1 MNLSHELNA
10 MAAIAYR
17 DLMKFLRDRSRIVGT
32 LVFPAV
38 FILILGGT
46 FGAAA
51 AEGRAFDMWTFV
63 FLGVFAQSMWQSSA
77 MGIISLLE
85 DRENDFSQAI
95 FVAPLSRYTI
105 LGGKILGE
113 SLVSLAQ
120 GVVIFAFGL
129 LIGIRMDVSQA
140 LWLIPVSILV
150 CLYGGAFGL
159 LLMANM
165 KSQRGAQQI
174 FPFLLLPQFFL
185 GGVISPVDK
194 LAEKGDVISLSL
206 DFLSRISPLRYA
218 VDLLRGVFF
227 GGVEPS
233 QGAVL
238 ASPAFN
244 LAVMAVVGGV
254 FMAIGTAMFVRQE
267 RTR

>member
-1 MNLSHELNA
+1 MSLSHELNA

-17 DLMKFLRDRSRIVGT
+17 DLLKFVRDRSRVVGT

-51 AEGRAFDMWTFV
+51 AKGYAFDVYTFV
-63 FLGVFAQSMWQSSA
+63 FLGVFAQNMWQSSA

-85 DRENDFSQAI
+85 DRENDFSQAV

-105 LGGKILGE
+105 LGGKIIGE

-129 LIGIRMDVSQA
+129 IIGVRMGFGQA
-140 LWLIPVSILV
+140 LWLIPVSILI

-159 LLMANM
+159 IIMANM
-165 KSQRGAQQI
+165 KSQRAAQQI
-174 FPFLLLPQFFL
+174 FPFLMLPQFFL
-185 GGVISPVDK
+185 GGVITPIDK
-194 LAEKGDVISLSL
+194 LRQPL
-206 DFLSRISPLRYA
+206 DFLSRISPLRYG

-227 GGVEPS
+227 GGIEAGK
-233 QGAVL
+233 GAVL
-238 ASPAFN
+238 ASPTFN
-244 LAVMAVVGGV
+244 LAVMVAIGV
-254 FMAIGTAMFVRQE
+254 AFMAVGTAMFVRNE

>member
-1 MNLSHELNA
+1 MNLTHELNA

-17 DLMKFLRDRSRIVGT
+17 DLLKFLRDRSRIIGT

-51 AEGRAFDMWTFV
+51 AEGRDFDMWTFV

-85 DRENDFSQAI
+85 DRESDFSQAI

-105 LGGKILGE
+105 LGGKIVGE

-129 LIGIRMDVSQA
+129 LIGIRMDLSQA
-140 LWLIPVSILV
+140 LWLIPVSILI

-159 LLMANM
+159 IIMANM
-165 KSQRGAQQI
+165 TAQRAAQQV
-174 FPFLLLPQFFL
+174 FPFLMLPQFFL
-185 GGVISPVDK
+185 GGVLTPVDN
-194 LAEKGDVISLSL
+194 LNPLL
-206 DFLSRISPLRYA
+206 DLLSRISPLRYA
-218 VDLLRGVFF
+218 VDFLRGVFF
-227 GGVEPS
+227 GGIEPS
-233 QGAVL
+233 QGAVV
-238 ASPAFN
+238 ASPTYN
-244 LAVMAVVGGV
+244 LIVMAAIGVV

>member
-1 MNLSHELNA
+1 

-17 DLMKFLRDRSRIVGT
+17 DLLKFLRDRGRVIGT

-46 FGAAA
+46 MGEAAA
-51 AEGRAFDMWTFV
+51 QGRAFDAYTFV
-63 FLGVFAQSMWQSSA
+63 FLGVFAQNMWQSSA

-85 DRENDFSQAI
+85 DRESDFSQAI

-105 LGGKILGE
+105 LGGKIVGE

-129 LIGIRMDVSQA
+129 LIGIRMDLSQA
-140 LWLIPVSILV
+140 LWLIPVSILI

-159 LLMANM
+159 IIMANM
-165 KSQRGAQQI
+165 TSQRAAQQV
-174 FPFLLLPQFFL
+174 FPFLMLPQFFL
-185 GGVISPVDK
+185 GGVLTPVDN
-194 LAEKGDVISLSL
+194 LNPLL
-206 DFLSRISPLRYA
+206 DLLSRISPLRYA
-218 VDLLRGVFF
+218 VDFLRGVFF
-227 GGVEPS
+227 GGIEPS
-233 QGAVL
+233 QGAVV
-238 ASPAFN
+238 ASPTYN
-244 LAVMAVVGGV
+244 LIVMAAIGVV

>member
-1 MNLSHELNA
+1 MNVSHELNA

-17 DLMKFLRDRSRIVGT
+17 DLLKFLRDRSRIIGT

-46 FGAAA
+46 IGAAS
-51 AEGRAFDMWTFV
+51 AEGYAFDMWTFV

-105 LGGKILGE
+105 LGGKIAGE

-140 LWLIPVSILV
+140 LWLIPVSILI

-165 KSQRGAQQI
+165 KSQRGAQQV

-194 LAEKGDVISLSL
+194 LAEIPRFGIVL